1 MRAVSDEF
9 LLGLAEVVATLIGF
23 LLVAMFFYIERK
35 KGELAGAW
43 EVGFPYLRAAV
54 RLILL
59 LYSMSLA
66 ISLGLVVLDEPWVA
80 LITALL
86 SLAVLATAVEITLRH
101 RALAGVAHIGGTSPW
116 LVWATLAFVLLPPW
130 IAGGVQPGR
139 TLLTLA
145 ALLTGG
151 FAFVNTIGLLL
162 SAFDIERMLQIPRA
176 GEASDQ
182 PEPDAITGIGLK
194 WKERTSK

>member
-1 MRAVSDEF
+1 MRAVSEGF

-43 EVGFPYLRAAV
+43 TVGFPYLRAAV

-66 ISLGLVVLDEPWVA
+66 ITLGLVVLDERWVA
-80 LITALL
+80 LTT
-86 SLAVLATAVEITLRH
+86 AVLSIAVVATAVELTLRH

-116 LVWATLAFVLLPPW
+116 LMWVTLAFVLLPPW
-130 IAGGVQPGR
+130 IAGGLQPGR

-145 ALLTGG
+145 ALLTGV

-162 SAFDIERMLQIPRA
+162 SAFDIERMLHIPPA
-176 GEASDQ
+176 GDL
-182 PEPDAITGIGLK
+182 PDDHERVAITEIGPKL
-194 WKERTSK
+194 KERTSK